1 MYTYLRYYALFCKVG
16 DQNGPVDTAC
26 LNSLTYSDEK
36 PLWYSVNQL
45 EESKS
50 LFLRNTVSCDN
61 GGEGNPST
69 YEAEAGG

>member
-1 MYTYLRYYALFCKVG
+1 MDTYLRCCALHCKVG
-16 DQNGPVDTAC
+16 EQNGPVATAC
-26 LNSLTYSDEK
+26 PDSLRHSDEK
-36 PLWYSVNQL
+36 PLWDSINQL

-69 YEAEAGG
+69 HEAEAGG

>member
-1 MYTYLRYYALFCKVG
+1 MCTCLKYCALHCKVG
-16 DQNGPVDTAC
+16 EQNGLIYTAC
-26 LNSLTYSDEK
+26 PDSLRYSDEK

-69 YEAEAGG
+69 HEAEAGG